1 MLQVLEIVL
10 FDVISVEIRSEFGIV
25 FACFLIHK
33 PNLKCIAT
41 PIPKIGH
48 FVLLRRQPGYVVLC
62 KVYDGS
68 F

>member
-10 FDVISVEIRSEFGIV
+10 FDVISVEIRSVFGIV

-48 FVLLRRQPGYVVLC
+48 FVLLRQVMCFV
-62 KVYDGS
+62 
-68 F
+68 